1 MTSPLLAIH
10 HLQVERDGVCILDLP
25 ELEIY
30 PGEVLA
36 IIGPNG
42 AGKSTLMMALSGLI
56 PFKAG
61 QMIFSGRIVIPHR
74 DLSFRR
80 RLATVMQAP
89 LLLHASVYANIAS
102 GLRFRQMDKNEI
114 RLRITDW
121 LAKLSIA
128 HLSERPAQ
136 KLSGGEAQRVSLAR
150 AFVIQPDLML
160 MDEPFAALD
169 APTRVQL
176 LADLKKLLS
185 VTQTTTLFITHDLD
199 EALALA
205 DRVAVLMDGRL
216 RQIGSPRDVFSSPAD
231 VDIARFTGVEAIF
244 PGQIIRQQEGLV
256 DVNCDQVLIQAVS
269 SAPPGTQVY
278 LCLRPEDITLSIPA
292 SLPKTSARNHIRGT
306 IRSLVPQGPMVR
318 VMIDSGIR
326 LTALITRASVQ
337 EMDLKVGQDIL
348 ASFKSSAIHLIER

>member
-1 MTSPLLAIH
+1 MTTPLLTIH

-36 IIGPNG
+36 VIGPNG
-42 AGKSTLMMALSGLI
+42 AGKSTLIMTLGGLI
-56 PFKAG
+56 PYRAG
-61 QMIFSGRIVIPHR
+61 KIVFTGRAVTPYH

-80 RLATVMQAP
+80 RLAMVMQAP

-102 GLRFRQMDKNEI
+102 GLRFRQVSETEI
-114 RLRITDW
+114 RQRIEEW

-128 HLSERPAQ
+128 HLSERPAH

-150 AFVIQPDLML
+150 AFVLQPDLML

-169 APTRVQL
+169 APTRAQL
-176 LADLKKLLS
+176 LADLKKLLA
-185 VTQTTTLFITHDLD
+185 VTHTTTLFITHDLD

-205 DRVAVLMDGRL
+205 DRVAVLMEGRL
-216 RQIGSPRDVFSSPAD
+216 RQIGSPRDVFTSPAD

-244 PGQIIRQQEGLV
+244 PGRIIRQQDGLV
-256 DVNCDQVLIQAVS
+256 DVECDQVLIQAVS

-292 SLPKTSARNHIRGT
+292 SQPITSARNHIQGT
-306 IRSLVPQGPMVR
+306 ILAMVPQGAMVR
-318 VMIDSGIR
+318 VMIDGR
-326 LTALITRASVQ
+326 LHLTALITRASAR
-337 EMDLKVGQDIL
+337 EMDLKAGQDIL
-348 ASFKSSAIHLIER
+348 ASFKSSAIHIIER